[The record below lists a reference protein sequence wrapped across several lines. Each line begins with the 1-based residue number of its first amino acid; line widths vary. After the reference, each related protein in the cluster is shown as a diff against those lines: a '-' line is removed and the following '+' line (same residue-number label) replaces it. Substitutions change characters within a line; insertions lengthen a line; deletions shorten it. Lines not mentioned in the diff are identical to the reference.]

1 MDERKLYAGLDLGN
15 EYAQLTYYTKQME
28 EPDTISTV
36 AGSEI
41 YQIPIAL
48 CKRQGI
54 GQWYY
59 GREALMVMEREE
71 GYGSDHLWRRALAGE
86 KVRIEGEKYT
96 AAELLVLFIRKLLQL
111 PQKLGASLELAFIT
125 VTIDTLNQDKMRL
138 IAELMKMMDVPK
150 EQYAVMDYQESFY
163 YYALS
168 QKEELWIHDAALF
181 DYAKSNLRYYYM
193 ERNQTS
199 TPQVVNIHQKNYGPL
214 IGNKDTAFSDVI
226 VDAFSRK
233 IYSSVYLIGDGF
245 DGDWMQQSLRYL
257 CNGRHVF
264 IGKNLYAKGA
274 CYASMVRTGIKEWNY
289 VYIGENEMKVNVSLK
304 VMDGEDLSFHT
315 LISAGENWYEAKQEC
330 EVLLSDTK
338 TVDFWL
344 QLPDSREAKIES
356 LELTDLPNRPER
368 MTRLRIITEAVSD
381 SEIKVLIQD
390 LGFGD
395 VYRRSGKTWE
405 YRMGV

>member
-1 MDERKLYAGLDLGN
+1 MDERKLYVGLDLGSK
-15 EYAQLTYYTKQME
+15 YAQLSYYTKQME
-28 EPDTISTV
+28 EPDTVSTV

-48 CKRQGI
+48 CKRKGI

-59 GREALMVMEREE
+59 GREALMMLERQE
-71 GYGSDHLWRRALAGE
+71 GCGSDHLWSRALAGE
-86 KVRIEGEKYT
+86 DVKIEGERFS
-96 AAELLVLFIRKLLQL
+96 AAELLVLFIRKLLQV
-111 PQKLGASLELAFIT
+111 PQKLGTSLELAFIT
-125 VTIDTLNQDKMRL
+125 VTLDTLNQDKMRL
-138 IAELMKMMDVPK
+138 IAELMQMMNVPK
-150 EQYAVMDYQESFY
+150 EQYTVMDYQESFY

-181 DYAKSNLRYYYM
+181 NYAKSNLRYYYM

-199 TPQVVNIHQKNYGPL
+199 TPQIVNIHQKNYGPL

-226 VDAFSRK
+226 VDAFSKK

-245 DGDWMQQSLRYL
+245 DGDWMQQSLKYL
-257 CNGRHVF
+257 CNGRRVF
-264 IGKNLYAKGA
+264 AGKNLYAKGA
-274 CYASMVRTGIKEWNY
+274 CYASMVQAGIKDWNY

-304 VMDGEDLSFHT
+304 VTDGDELSFHT

-330 EVLLSDTK
+330 EVLLSDGR

-356 LELTDLPNRPER
+356 LELTDLPNRPKR

>member
-1 MDERKLYAGLDLGN
+1 MNERKLYVGLDLGN
-15 EYAQLTYYTKQME
+15 KYAQLSYYTKQME

-48 CKRQGI
+48 CKRKGI

-59 GREALMVMEREE
+59 GRDALMMMEHQE
-71 GYGSDHLWRRALAGE
+71 GYGSDRLWQRALAGE
-86 KVRIEGEKYT
+86 DVKIEGEKISS
-96 AAELLVLFIRKLLQL
+96 AELLVLFIRKLLQL
-111 PQKLGASLELAFIT
+111 PQKLGTPLELAYIT
-125 VTIDTLNQDKMRL
+125 VTIDTLSQDKMRL
-138 IAELMKMMDVPK
+138 IADIMKRMDVLK

-168 QKEELWIHDAALF
+168 QKEELWLHDAVLF
-181 DYAKSNLRYYYM
+181 NYARSNLRYYYM
-193 ERNQTS
+193 ERNQTMV
-199 TPQVVNIHQKNYGPL
+199 PQVVHIHQKNYGPL

-226 VDAFSRK
+226 ADAFSRK

-257 CNGRHVF
+257 CSGRHVF
-264 IGKNLYAKGA
+264 VGKNLYAKGA
-274 CYASMVRTGIKEWNY
+274 CYASMVHAGVKEWNY

-304 VMDGEDLSFHT
+304 VTDGEELSFHT

-330 EVLLSDTK
+330 EVLLTEHK

-356 LELTDLPNRPER
+356 LELTDLPSRPER

-395 VYRRSGKTWE
+395 VYRCSGKTWE